1 MEPWIAVIR
10 FGLAVGRG
18 SAEDRSPSEE
28 GCDYL
33 VSDPGATWQ
42 VRAQDRERAAVTAC
56 RDGVGSAG
64 RSCPPEPLPPERF
77 RPQGPD
83 FLPCGLRGAGVGMPE
98 HEMRGD
104 RVNYRRIAT
113 FTGWLW
119 IITFVTSIAAR
130 FFFYAPVLNNQGNYV
145 TGAGS
150 DAQTLIAIGALL
162 ELLLI
167 ISNVGTAVV
176 PYSIHKRVHEAG
188 AVAYVA
194 ARLVEC
200 TFIAIGIVCML
211 AISTLRQDALSGTDA
226 ALGQGIFAVYEWT
239 FRIGPGVIVGVG
251 NGLILGWLMYTSGLV
266 PPRLALF
273 GLVGGPLIIIS
284 GALVILNVIEAG
296 GTVQALM
303 TIPEFIWELGIG
315 IYLIVKGYR
324 TSSPALAGTQ
334 EAAV

>member
-1 MEPWIAVIR
+1 MEPTQDHVWLEVPRVDI
-10 FGLAVGRG
+10 
-18 SAEDRSPSEE
+18 SEH
-28 GCDYL
+28 
-33 VSDPGATWQ
+33 
-42 VRAQDRERAAVTAC
+42 
-56 RDGVGSAG
+56 DG
-64 RSCPPEPLPPERF
+64 
-77 RPQGPD
+77 
-83 FLPCGLRGAGVGMPE
+83 
-98 HEMRGD
+98 GD
-104 RVNYRRIAT
+104 WMNYRKIAT

-119 IITFVTSIAAR
+119 IITFVTSISAR
-130 FFFYAPVLNNQGNYV
+130 FFFYAPVLDHKGNYV

-150 DAQTLIAIGALL
+150 DAHTLIAIGALL
-162 ELLLI
+162 ELLI

-200 TFIAIGIVCML
+200 TFIAIGIVCIL
-211 AISTLRQDALSGTDA
+211 AISTLRQDALSGTNA

-284 GALVILNVIEAG
+284 GALVILDVIAAG
-296 GTVQALM
+296 GAVQSVM

-324 TSSPALAGTQ
+324 TSSPALAGTR
-334 EAAV
+334 EAAPV